1 MNDYQIIEYLQQYG
15 LSNGTSLGHHSGTMD
30 LIADRFVELLNK
42 SDRQRIEIKRLN
54 KKVEELSEVLSDS
67 IKIKVKEIKSEA
79 IKEFMDSLKA
89 KAQNATTWTGIEPVV
104 TISDIEDTAKE
115 MVGDEVV

>member
-1 MNDYQIIEYLQQYG
+1 MNDYQMVEYLQQYG

-67 IKIKVKEIKSEA
+67 IKIKVKEIKSDA
-79 IKEFMDSLKA
+79 IKEFADGLCEGRVS
-89 KAQNATTWTGIEPVV
+89 NDPVV
-104 TISDIEDTAKE
+104 IAVMTELE
-115 MVGDEVV
+115 MVGEGI

>member
-1 MNDYQIIEYLQQYG
+1 MTDYQMVEYLQQYG

-42 SDRQRIEIKRLN
+42 NDRQRIEIKRLN

-67 IKIKVKEIKSEA
+67 IKIRVSEIKSEA
-79 IKEFMDSLKA
+79 IKEFAEKLKG
-89 KAQNATTWTGIEPVV
+89 KALTKYDYTDCI
-104 TISDIEDTAKE
+104 DIDEIDNLVKE
-115 MVGDEVV
+115 MVGG